1 MRLPFRY
8 AVRNLFRDPVRLAQ
22 TVAGSALVVLL
33 VMGAEMLNRGMRET
47 LRATG
52 SPRNVILLGAGSEES
67 VQHAGPQS
75 GVEVVHVGPEFAQR
89 ARWPV
94 REAP

>member
-1 MRLPFRY
+1 MQREPGTALLHED
-8 AVRNLFRDPVRLAQ
+8 RNQPGVDRTR
-22 TVAGSALVVLL
+22 
-33 VMGAEMLNRGMRET
+33 
-47 LRATG
+47 
-52 SPRNVILLGAGSEES
+52 SEES
-67 VQHAGPQS
+67 VQHAGPQP